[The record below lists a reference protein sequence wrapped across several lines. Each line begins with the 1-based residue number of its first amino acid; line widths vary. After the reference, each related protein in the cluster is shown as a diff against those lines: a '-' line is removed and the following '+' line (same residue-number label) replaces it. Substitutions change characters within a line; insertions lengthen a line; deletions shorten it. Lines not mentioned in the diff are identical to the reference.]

1 MYLDPFKL
9 KELPFRLSPDPQFLY
24 LSKQHARAKAYM
36 ESTIWF
42 TDGFVVITG
51 EIGSGKTTLIE
62 SFLKEIQSDV
72 VVAQINQTQVSAID
86 FLQGILVQFGF
97 SPFKM
102 KKGEI
107 IATLNNFLIEQYA
120 AGRKV
125 LLIVDE
131 AQNLSLRV
139 LEEIRLLSGVE
150 TTKEKVLRIILA
162 GQPELNAKLDAPEL
176 VQLTQ
181 RVRLRFHL
189 TALSQSETR
198 GYIEHRLEVAGAAD
212 GQIFAEDTFP
222 VIFRFTGGVPRLINT
237 LCDTAMMAA
246 YTGDRGMV
254 SAADIESA
262 VGELQWMEF
271 AARTQQQLRAATELA
286 LPRMRGT
293 DPAMP
298 PMGRLLV
305 ATDGR
310 TVQEITLT
318 QGRIIVG
325 RTAEN
330 DLQIDSRFVSR
341 HHCQITTSANSCVI
355 EDLNSTNGIY
365 VKNKRVRRH
374 YLNDGDVVLIG
385 KHELIYIDER
395 LARTRGSLND
405 TVPGIPVL
413 RADAAAASRE
423 HGSDRTRKRPLPAAA
438 GGAADLHDESVD
450 LDLEAA
456 RDQS

>member
-72 VVAQINQTQVSAID
+72 VIAQINQTQVSAID
-86 FLQGILVQFGF
+86 FLQAVLVQFGF

-102 KKGEI
+102 KKAEL

-131 AQNLSLRV
+131 AQNLSMRV

-162 GQPELNAKLDAPEL
+162 GQPELSEKLDAPEL
-176 VQLTQ
+176 IQLTQ
-181 RVRLRFHL
+181 RIRLRFHL
-189 TALSQSETR
+189 TTLSAPEMR
-198 GYIEHRLEVAGAAD
+198 AYIQHRLEVAGGGD
-212 GQIFAEDTFP
+212 RQIFAEEAYSD
-222 VIFRFTGGVPRLINT
+222 IFRYTGGVPRLVNT

-246 YTGDRGMV
+246 FTADRDTV
-254 SAADIESA
+254 TLADIHQAIE
-262 VGELQWMEF
+262 ELQWVEY
-271 AARTQQQLRAATELA
+271 AARNA
-286 LPRMRGT
+286 LQTKAPSEPRMSESASASGAVPG
-293 DPAMP
+293 DDGQPIH
-298 PMGRLLV
+298 GRLLV

-310 TVQEITLT
+310 TVEERMLRV
-318 QGRIIVG
+318 GRIIVG
-325 RTAEN
+325 RTPDN

-341 HHCQITTSANSCVI
+341 HHCQIVTTMHSSVI

-365 VKNKRVRRH
+365 VKSKRVRRH
-374 YLNDGDVVLIG
+374 YLNDGDVVVIG
-385 KHELIYIDER
+385 KHELIYVDER
-395 LARTRGSLND
+395 MARTRAAMTD
-405 TVPGIPVL
+405 TVPGVHIQTGVV
-413 RADAAAASRE
+413 DT
-423 HGSDRTRKRPLPAAA
+423 GVV
-438 GGAADLHDESVD
+438 DEEQ
-450 LDLEAA
+450 LE
-456 RDQS
+456 

>member
-1 MYLDPFKL
+1 MYLESFKL
-9 KELPFRLSPDPQFLY
+9 RELPFRLSPDPQFLY

-72 VVAQINQTQVSAID
+72 VIAQINQTQVSAVD
-86 FLQGILVQFGF
+86 FLQAVLVQFGF

-102 KKGEI
+102 KKAEL

-131 AQNLSLRV
+131 AQNLSMRV

-162 GQPELNAKLDAPEL
+162 GQPELNEKLDAPEL

-181 RVRLRFHL
+181 RIRLRFHL
-189 TALSQSETR
+189 ATLSAQEMR
-198 GYIEHRLEVAGAAD
+198 AYIEHRLEVAGAAD
-212 GQIFAEDTFP
+212 RPIFEEETFDE
-222 VIFRFTGGVPRLINT
+222 IFRYTGGVPRLVNT
-237 LCDTAMMAA
+237 LCDTALMAA
-246 YTGDRGMV
+246 YTADRDVV
-254 SAADIESA
+254 SLADIESS
-262 VGELQWMEF
+262 VQELQWVEF
-271 AARTQQQLRAATELA
+271 SARNTQQLRTTVADTRGIGFHHHTTSSAPMDATQ
-286 LPRMRGT
+286 T
-293 DPAMP
+293 VH
-298 PMGRLLV
+298 GRLLV

-310 TVQEITLT
+310 TVEERMLRV
-318 QGRIIVG
+318 GRIIVG
-325 RTAEN
+325 RTPDN

-341 HHCQITTSANSCVI
+341 HHCQIVTTLHSSVI

-365 VKNKRVRRH
+365 VKSKRVRRH
-374 YLNDGDVVLIG
+374 YLNDGDVVVIG
-385 KHELIYIDER
+385 KHELIYVDER
-395 LARTRGSLND
+395 LARVRSSVAD
-405 TVPGIPVL
+405 TVPGVHIQTGVVDEDPV
-413 RADAAAASRE
+413 E
-423 HGSDRTRKRPLPAAA
+423 
-438 GGAADLHDESVD
+438 
-450 LDLEAA
+450 
-456 RDQS
+456 

>member
-72 VVAQINQTQVSAID
+72 VIAQINQTQVSAID
-86 FLQGILVQFGF
+86 FLQAVLVQFGF

-102 KKGEI
+102 KKAEL

-131 AQNLSLRV
+131 AQNLSMRV

-162 GQPELNAKLDAPEL
+162 GQPELNEKLDAPEL
-176 VQLTQ
+176 IQLTQ
-181 RVRLRFHL
+181 RIRLRFHL
-189 TALSQSETR
+189 TTLSAPEMR
-198 GYIEHRLEVAGAAD
+198 AYIQHRLEVAGAAD
-212 GQIFAEDTFP
+212 RQIFAEDCFAE
-222 VIFRFTGGVPRLINT
+222 IFRYTGGVPRLVNT
-237 LCDTAMMAA
+237 LCDTALMAA
-246 YTGDRGMV
+246 FTADRDTV
-254 SAADIESA
+254 ILADVLQAIE
-262 VGELQWMEF
+262 ELQWVDYSARNALQMKVPVESRLAESPAPSRAGGGQ
-271 AARTQQQLRAATELA
+271 AA
-286 LPRMRGT
+286 PHG
-293 DPAMP
+293 DDDHSVH
-298 PMGRLLV
+298 GRLLV

-310 TVQEITLT
+310 TVEERMLRV
-318 QGRIIVG
+318 GRIIVG
-325 RTAEN
+325 RTPDN

-341 HHCQITTSANSCVI
+341 HHCQIVTTLHSSVI

-365 VKNKRVRRH
+365 VKSKRVRRH
-374 YLNDGDVVLIG
+374 YLNDGDVVVIG
-385 KHELIYIDER
+385 KHELIYVDER
-395 LARTRGSLND
+395 MARTRAAMTD
-405 TVPGIPVL
+405 TVPGVHISTGVV
-413 RADAAAASRE
+413 DT
-423 HGSDRTRKRPLPAAA
+423 GVV
-438 GGAADLHDESVD
+438 DEGR
-450 LDLEAA
+450 LDQVE
-456 RDQS
+456 

>member
-1 MYLDPFKL
+1 MYLDLFKL

-62 SFLKEIQSDV
+62 SFLKEVQKDV
-72 VVAQINQTQVSAID
+72 VVAQINQTQVNSMD
-86 FLQGILVQFGF
+86 FLQAVLVQFGF

-102 KKGEI
+102 KKGEL
-107 IATLNNFLIEQYA
+107 IATLNSFLIEQYS

-162 GQPELNAKLDAPEL
+162 GQPELNEKLDAPEL

-189 TALSQSETR
+189 TNLSAADMR
-198 GYIEHRLEVAGAAD
+198 AYIQHRLEVAGAD
-212 GQIFAEDTFP
+212 RRIFEEKTFAE
-222 VIFRFTGGVPRLINT
+222 VYKYTGGVPRLVNT

-246 YTGDRGMV
+246 YGADRDVVTVGDIKSSV
-254 SAADIESA
+254 E
-262 VGELQWMEF
+262 ELQWSEF
-271 AARTQQQLRAATELA
+271 GSRVQHSSHLPGPPGMDGATPFLAGADGKEPAIGRVIVATEGRTTQE
-286 LPRMRGT
+286 LPLRN
-293 DPAMP
+293 
-298 PMGRLLV
+298 GRLII
-305 ATDGR
+305 GR
-310 TVQEITLT
+310 TTD
-318 QGRIIVG
+318 
-325 RTAEN
+325 N
-330 DLQIDSRFVSR
+330 DVQIDSRFISR
-341 HHCQITTSANSCVI
+341 HHCQIIVTPHGCVI

-365 VKNKRVRRH
+365 VHGKRVRRH
-374 YLNDGDVVLIG
+374 NLNDGD
-385 KHELIYIDER
+385 
-395 LARTRGSLND
+395 
-405 TVPGIPVL
+405 
-413 RADAAAASRE
+413 
-423 HGSDRTRKRPLPAAA
+423 
-438 GGAADLHDESVD
+438 
-450 LDLEAA
+450 
-456 RDQS
+456 